1 MVGNQMSEDI
11 KDTST
16 LWSVPF
22 SVRCRVVI
30 TPPNGMRV
38 GENFADILN
47 EMVADA
53 LRLYGIE
60 AETVMVSRGR
70 ELRSV
75 RK

>member
-1 MVGNQMSEDI
+1 MTDKI

-22 SVRCRVVI
+22 SVHCRVVV

-47 EMVADA
+47 EMVTDA
-53 LRLYGIE
+53 LRLYGIQTE
-60 AETVMVSRGR
+60 SVMVTRGR
-70 ELRSV
+70 ALRSA
-75 RK
+75 K